1 MIAHKKEVNTIKLRI
16 NGEDV
21 TVPENTSVLN
31 AAKTIG
37 IDIPSL
43 CFHPKLSKSGACRVC
58 MVEVNGMPV
67 ASCTT
72 VVEQGM
78 EVTTDS
84 PYIENL
90 RRDIVDLILSDHP
103 YDCMVCEKAGDCE
116 LQELAYRYGIRSPVF
131 KGERR
136 IYTKKDNNPFVERD
150 MEKCILCARCVK
162 ICDEVQGVGAID
174 IAYRGFSA
182 KVCPPFEKDLDC
194 EFCGQC
200 IAVCPTG
207 ALSGKTWA
215 QKGRTKNIRQVAT
228 TCAYCGCGCS
238 ITLHINKNEIIRVTS
253 DEAGFNEGLLCV
265 KGRFGYSFINSPER
279 LNTPLIRENGN
290 LRPASWDEALDLI
303 ASKLNAIK
311 QQNGPDA
318 IAGLSSARCTN
329 EENYL
334 FQKFMRAA
342 VGTNNVDHCAR
353 L

>member
-1 MIAHKKEVNTIKLRI
+1 MHKKEVNIISLRI

-43 CFHPKLSKSGACRVC
+43 CYHPKLSKSGACRVC

-136 IYTKKDNNPFVERD
+136 VYAKRDNNPFVERD

-215 QKGRTKNIRQVAT
+215 QKGRTKNTRQVAT

-265 KGRFGYSFINSPER
+265 KGRFGYSFINSPDR